1 MKTKILLLTCIC
13 LISLVEV
20 KAQSSYIKGRWN
32 GKLGYYQYPKRT
44 NYGSSSVIPTLRLE
58 ANFGLTKYIEAGAY
72 FGFSR
77 MEGMTFVYTD
87 STTSGY
93 GNFIFMP
100 FYGIDVNFHILPL
113 FIDKNDFRFDLY
125 VAAKFGGHYCSLPEG
140 SFPSHGNMAEYGIGL
155 GFSFYIFKRLGIF
168 AEYSYGQYDYFDET
182 ADHFGR
188 FNPVP
193 PTALR
198 YGLTMKFK

>member
-1 MKTKILLLTCIC
+1 MKSKLLLIC
-13 LISLVEV
+13 LLCSICGISAS
-20 KAQSSYIKGRWN
+20 AQNSFIKGRWN
-32 GKLGYYQYPKRT
+32 GKLGYYNYPKRT
-44 NYGSSSVIPTLRLE
+44 NNGSSSVTPTLRLE
-58 ANFGLTKYIEAGAY
+58 ANYGFTKYIEAGAY

-140 SFPSHGNMAEYGIGL
+140 NFPSHGNMAEYGIGL
-155 GFSFYIFKRLGIF
+155 GFSFYIFKHLGIF

-182 ADHFGR
+182 AFSR
-188 FNPVP
+188 YNKVP